1 MFTTL
6 FRIGRDAELRTIASG
21 ESVTD
26 LALAYNYGRKGQDGK
41 QPTQWIKAALW
52 GKRAESLAPYLK
64 KGGLIVAT
72 LDEVHIQSRE
82 HEGKT
87 YTDLVARVVDVR
99 LVPSAKAPEKQEQP
113 KPKPAPKP
121 ESQGG
126 GAFVDDDIPFNRKSG
141 LDAL

>member
-6 FRIGRDAELRTIASG
+6 FRIGRDAELRTISSG

-26 LALAYNYGRKGQDGK
+26 LALAYNYGRKGHDGK

-52 GKRAESLAPYLK
+52 GKRAEALAPYLK
-64 KGGLIVAT
+64 KGGQIVAT

-87 YTDLVARVVDVR
+87 YTDLVARVVDIK
-99 LVPSAKAPEKQEQP
+99 LVSGSKPAESKPT
-113 KPKPAPKP
+113 PKPAPKA
-121 ESQGG
+121 ESSG
-126 GAFVDDDIPFNRKSG
+126 GAFVDDDIPFMRKSS